1 MLSELLDKQVSGNNW
16 KQTPVPMVYQ
26 DLQQVAFR
34 DEPRTQRDV
43 IRDLEQQMERFEA
56 EHEAALIELK
66 KQYVFPGDRS
76 VEKFLHEHRT
86 IPQLLILA
94 APQLRRHFGADT
106 VFSLRAPIEES
117 GTRTLYGVVMWPG
130 QAQEVRNRIERF
142 DDGWW
147 IGNSRQASGNLYFTY
162 ELV

>member
-16 KQTPVPMVYQ
+16 KPAPAPMVYQ
-26 DLQQVAFR
+26 DLQQIAFR
-34 DEPRTQRDV
+34 DELRAQRDI
-43 IRDLEQQMERFEA
+43 IRDLEEQMERFEA
-56 EHEAALIELK
+56 EHEAALVELRR
-66 KQYVFPGDRS
+66 QYVFPADRS

-94 APQLRRHFGADT
+94 APQLKRHFGADT
-106 VFSLRAPIEES
+106 VFTLMAPIDES

-130 QAQEVRNRIERF
+130 PAQDVRNALERF